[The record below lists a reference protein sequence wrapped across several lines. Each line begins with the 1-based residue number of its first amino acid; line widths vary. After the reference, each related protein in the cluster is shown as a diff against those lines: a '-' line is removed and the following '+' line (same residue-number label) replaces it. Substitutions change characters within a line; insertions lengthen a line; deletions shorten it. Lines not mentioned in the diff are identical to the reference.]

1 MLMQTH
7 LYQELPVYQDTQIGA
22 LKAIALKLTN
32 DFNFDYQ
39 EVLSSLLASAGEQ
52 TQTIN
57 DQAILTYGHVTSLTE
72 PVVIGFDFGKAL
84 PWAAGHQISQAIV
97 LLVPVDTAEATIQDR
112 LQTISAAIAQD
123 QDLKTMTQTATA
135 AIAYSCSQ

>member
-97 LLVPVDTAEATIQDR
+97 LLVPADTAEATIQDR

-135 AIAYSCSQ
+135 AIA

>member
-97 LLVPVDTAEATIQDR
+97 LLVPVDTAEATIRDR

-135 AIAYSCSQ
+135 AIA

>member
-1 MLMQTH
+1 MQTH

-22 LKAIALKLTN
+22 LKAIALKLTD

-123 QDLKTMTQTATA
+123 QDLKTTTQTATA
-135 AIAYSCSQ
+135 AIA

>member
-84 PWAAGHQISQAIV
+84 PWAAGHKISQAIV

-135 AIAYSCSQ
+135 AIA

>member
-72 PVVIGFDFGKAL
+72 PVVIGFDFGKAF

-135 AIAYSCSQ
+135 AIA

>member
-52 TQTIN
+52 TQPIN

-112 LQTISAAIAQD
+112 LQAISAAIAQD

-135 AIAYSCSQ
+135 AIA

>member
-97 LLVPVDTAEATIQDR
+97 LLGPVDTAEATIQDR

-135 AIAYSCSQ
+135 AIA

>member
-112 LQTISAAIAQD
+112 LQTISAGIAQD

-135 AIAYSCSQ
+135 AIA

>member
-123 QDLKTMTQTATA
+123 QDLKIMTQTATA
-135 AIAYSCSQ
+135 AIA

>member
-22 LKAIALKLTN
+22 LKAITLKLTN

-52 TQTIN
+52 THTIN

-135 AIAYSCSQ
+135 AIA

>member
-57 DQAILTYGHVTSLTE
+57 DQAILTYGHVTSLAE

-135 AIAYSCSQ
+135 AIA

>member
-22 LKAIALKLTN
+22 LKAIALRLTN

-135 AIAYSCSQ
+135 AIA

>member
-39 EVLSSLLASAGEQ
+39 EVLSSLLASAGQQ

-135 AIAYSCSQ
+135 AIA

>member
-1 MLMQTH
+1 MLTQTH

-135 AIAYSCSQ
+135 AIA

>member
-57 DQAILTYGHVTSLTE
+57 DRAILTYGHVTSLTE

-135 AIAYSCSQ
+135 AIA

>member
-123 QDLKTMTQTATA
+123 QDLKTMTQTLSL
-135 AIAYSCSQ
+135 IHI

>member
-97 LLVPVDTAEATIQDR
+97 LLVPVDTAESTIQDR
-112 LQTISAAIAQD
+112 LQTISTAIAQD

-135 AIAYSCSQ
+135 AIA

>member
-52 TQTIN
+52 TQTIK

-135 AIAYSCSQ
+135 AIA

>member
-97 LLVPVDTAEATIQDR
+97 L
-112 LQTISAAIAQD
+112 
-123 QDLKTMTQTATA
+123 
-135 AIAYSCSQ
+135 

>member
-7 LYQELPVYQDTQIGA
+7 LYQELPVYQDTQIVA

-135 AIAYSCSQ
+135 AIA

>member
-112 LQTISAAIAQD
+112 LHTISAAIAQD

-135 AIAYSCSQ
+135 AIA

>member
-72 PVVIGFDFGKAL
+72 PVVIDFDFGKAL
-84 PWAAGHQISQAIV
+84 PCAAGHQISQAIV

-135 AIAYSCSQ
+135 AIA

>member
-72 PVVIGFDFGKAL
+72 PVVIGFDFGEAL

-135 AIAYSCSQ
+135 AIA

>member
-22 LKAIALKLTN
+22 LKAITLKLTN

-97 LLVPVDTAEATIQDR
+97 LLVSVDTAEATIQDR

-135 AIAYSCSQ
+135 VIA

>member
-123 QDLKTMTQTATA
+123 QDLKTMTQTSTA
-135 AIAYSCSQ
+135 AIA

>member
-72 PVVIGFDFGKAL
+72 PVVIGFDFGKVL

-112 LQTISAAIAQD
+112 LHTISAAIAQD

-135 AIAYSCSQ
+135 AIA

>member
-1 MLMQTH
+1 MLMRTH

-97 LLVPVDTAEATIQDR
+97 LLVPVDTAEATIRDR

-135 AIAYSCSQ
+135 AIA

>member
-135 AIAYSCSQ
+135 AVA

>member
-39 EVLSSLLASAGEQ
+39 EVLSSLLANAGEQ

-135 AIAYSCSQ
+135 AIA

>member
-39 EVLSSLLASAGEQ
+39 EVLCSLLEQ

-135 AIAYSCSQ
+135 AIA

>member
-57 DQAILTYGHVTSLTE
+57 DQAILTSGHVTSLTE

-135 AIAYSCSQ
+135 AIA

>member
-135 AIAYSCSQ
+135 TIA

>member
-135 AIAYSCSQ
+135 AIA

>member
-97 LLVPVDTAEATIQDR
+97 LLVPVDTAEATIQNR

-135 AIAYSCSQ
+135 AIA

>member
-112 LQTISAAIAQD
+112 LQTICAAIAQD

-135 AIAYSCSQ
+135 AIA

>member
-1 MLMQTH
+1 MQTH

-135 AIAYSCSQ
+135 AIA

>member
-72 PVVIGFDFGKAL
+72 PVVIGFDFGKVL

-135 AIAYSCSQ
+135 AIA